1 MPTDARDAR
10 PPYISGMIRPR
21 IVNSIRTARHRGWT
35 LVNRDAR
42 VMAFRLGARLT
53 AALLAAIPLTPVALR
68 AQGPALAGDPG
79 SPLYLVHANV
89 VDGVTATVI
98 RDATIVI
105 EGARITRIVPA
116 LAAPRTGAR
125 VIDLAGRWIAPGL
138 IDAHTHI
145 ATLANAR
152 RALFSGVTT
161 IRSASVPAYQDVAM
175 RAQARAGQI
184 VAPDVLATGVFVTPS
199 LGETVL
205 ADPRLG
211 ALAGGVTTTD
221 QLRALVRINLDRGV
235 DWIKTR
241 GTERAGLPDTDPRKQ
256 VYDQAELRAIV
267 EEAATK
273 NVPVMAHAHGDE
285 GAYAAV
291 AAGVKSIEHGTYLSD
306 STLRLMKA
314 KGTWF
319 VPTLSTVV
327 DLTQPGGDYDDPVLA
342 LRGQHMLPRL
352 EDAIRRAH
360 ALGVRIA
367 AGADTDYGAEGTTRI
382 AHEVMRFRALGLSPV
397 EALATATSGAA
408 ELLGIAARTGR
419 VAAGMEADLIVLEA
433 NPLEDPMALQDVL
446 VVITDGRVVLNRTPF
461 GRQGAR

>member
-1 MPTDARDAR
+1 MST
-10 PPYISGMIRPR
+10 SR
-21 IVNSIRTARHRGWT
+21 IINSIRTGWRLSRAATAT
-35 LVNRDAR
+35 LIGA
-42 VMAFRLGARLT
+42 ATLGAQT
-53 AALLAAIPLTPVALR
+53 AGSPP
-68 AQGPALAGDPG
+68 AGDPSG
-79 SPLYLVHANV
+79 PLYLVHANI
-89 VDGVTATVI
+89 VDGVSATVI

-105 EGARITRIVPA
+105 EGTRIARIVPA
-116 LAAPRTGAR
+116 LAAPRAGAR
-125 VIDLAGRWIAPGL
+125 VIDLAGRWVAPGL

-161 IRSASVPAYQDVAM
+161 VRSASVPAYQDVAM

-184 VAPDVLATGVFVTPS
+184 VAPDVLASGVFVSPA

-211 ALAGGVTTTD
+211 ALAGGVTTPD
-221 QLRALVRINLDRGV
+221 QLRALVRVNLDRGV

-256 VYDQAELRAIV
+256 VYTEAELRAIV

-291 AAGVKSIEHGTYLSD
+291 AAGVRSIEHGTYLSD

-327 DLTQPGGDYDDPVLA
+327 DLTQPGGDYDDPVLM

-367 AGADTDYGAEGTTRI
+367 AGADTDYGPEGTTRI

-408 ELLGIAARTGR
+408 ELLGIATRTGR
-419 VAAGMEADLIVLEA
+419 IAMGMEADLIVLEA

>member
-1 MPTDARDAR
+1 MTPLAR
-10 PPYISGMIRPR
+10 S
-21 IVNSIRTARHRGWT
+21 
-35 LVNRDAR
+35 L
-42 VMAFRLGARLT
+42 RLAL
-53 AALLAAIPLTPVALR
+53 AALI
-68 AQGPALAGDPG
+68 ALAGTAPLAAPLTAQERQ
-79 SPLYLVHANV
+79 PLYLINANV
-89 VDGVTATVI
+89 VDGVSGTVV

-105 EGARITRIVPA
+105 EGTRITRI
-116 LAAPRTGAR
+116 APKLSLPRGGGVR
-125 VIDLAGRWIAPGL
+125 VIDLAGRWVAPGL

-145 ATLANAR
+145 ATLANAK

-161 IRSASVPAYQDVAM
+161 VRSASVPAFQDVAM
-175 RAQARAGQI
+175 REQARAGQI
-184 VAPDVLATGVFVTPS
+184 LAPDVLAAGVFVTPT

-211 ALAGGVTTTD
+211 ALAGGVTTAE
-221 QLRALVRINLDRGV
+221 QLRALVRVNLDRGV

-273 NVPVMAHAHGDE
+273 GIPVMAHAHGDE

-291 AAGVKSIEHGTYLSD
+291 AAGAKSIEHGTFLSD
-306 STLRLMKA
+306 STLRLMKQ
-314 KGTWF
+314 KGAWF

-327 DLTQPGGDYDDPVLA
+327 DLARPGGDYDDPVLT
-342 LRGQHMLPRL
+342 LRGEYMLPRL
-352 EDAIRRAH
+352 EQTIRNAH

-367 AGADTDYGAEGTTRI
+367 AGADTDYGAESLTRI
-382 AHEVMRFRALGLSPV
+382 SHEVMRFRALGLSPV

-408 ELLGIAARTGR
+408 ELLGIGARTGR
-419 VAAGMEADLIVLEA
+419 VVEGYEADLIVLEG
-433 NPLEDPMALQDVL
+433 NPLEDASVLQDVL
-446 VVITDGRVVLNRTPF
+446 IVITDGRVVLNRTPF

>member
-1 MPTDARDAR
+1 MTSLLRHARLSAAFAVALLL
-10 PPYISGMIRPR
+10 SFG
-21 IVNSIRTARHRGWT
+21 RTAP
-35 LVNRDAR
+35 
-42 VMAFRLGARLT
+42 
-53 AALLAAIPLTPVALR
+53 LAAQDRTPI
-68 AQGPALAGDPG
+68 
-79 SPLYLVHANV
+79 YLINANV
-89 VDGVTATVI
+89 VDGVSATII

-105 EGARITRIVPA
+105 EGTRITRIVPR
-116 LAAPRTGAR
+116 LSPPRGSAVR
-125 VIDLAGRWIAPGL
+125 VIDLAGRWVAPGM

-145 ATLANAR
+145 ATLANAK

-161 IRSASVPAYQDVAM
+161 VRSASVPAFQDVAM
-175 RAQARAGQI
+175 REQARAGQI
-184 VAPDVLATGVFVTPS
+184 LAPDVLAAGVFVTPT

-205 ADPRLG
+205 ADRRLG
-211 ALAGGVTTTD
+211 SLAGGVNTPE
-221 QLRALVRINLDRGV
+221 QLRALVRVNLDRGV

-273 NVPVMAHAHGDE
+273 GIPVMAHAHGDE

-291 AAGVKSIEHGTYLSD
+291 AAGAKSIEHGTFLSD
-306 STLRLMKA
+306 STLRLMKQRGA
-314 KGTWF
+314 WF

-327 DLTQPGGDYDDPVLA
+327 DLARPGGDYDDPVLT
-342 LRGQHMLPRL
+342 LRGEYMLPRL
-352 EDAIRRAH
+352 EQTIKNAH

-367 AGADTDYGAEGTTRI
+367 AGADTDYGAESLTRI

-408 ELLGIAARTGR
+408 ELLGIGTRTGR
-419 VAAGMEADLIVLEA
+419 VAEGYEADLIVLEA
-433 NPLEDPMALQDVL
+433 NPLEDAGVLQDVL
-446 VVITDGRVVLNRTPF
+446 IVITDGRVVLNRTPF

>member
-21 IVNSIRTARHRGWT
+21 IVNSIRTAWHRGWT
-35 LVNRDAR
+35 LMNRDAR

-199 LGETVL
+199 LGETV
-205 ADPRLG
+205 LG